1 MSTYKRLAYR
11 FVSELS
17 LIAGS
22 IILAVAILSLRHVA
36 FFPDMRWMM
45 GSQLSGHVFAA
56 SLVGIVSGLM
66 LIIGGIMIFK
76 QPIHIRK
83 WGILVWFFSSLS
95 FFGIGGFLV
104 GGILGI
110 LAGFLAVTKGIT
122 FFDSKTK
129 SPKK

>member
-1 MSTYKRLAYR
+1 MYKRLAYR

-22 IILAVAILSLRHVA
+22 LILAAAILSLRHVV

-45 GSQLSGHVFAA
+45 GTQLSGHVLVT
-56 SLVGIVSGLM
+56 SIVGIASGAM
-66 LIIGGIMIFK
+66 IIVGGIMIYAK
-76 QPIHIRK
+76 PLHIRK

-110 LAGFLAVTKGIT
+110 IAGFLAVTKGIA
-122 FFDSKTK
+122 FFGSRPK
-129 SPKK
+129 SLKK